1 MLSAIV
7 LGIVQGLTEFLP
19 ISSTAHLVLLPWV
32 FDWGGT
38 LNSLTFDVALHAGT
52 LVSLLICLRKDI
64 LEIVSRR
71 RYILVLLAAGT
82 VPAGLAGVFL
92 DDYVSGALRSPA
104 VIAAMLVVFGLVM
117 YVAERFGNG
126 KALEGI
132 SLRDALFIG
141 LAQAVALVP
150 GVSRSGITIS
160 AGLVR
165 GVAREEAAKFSFLLS
180 IPVIAGAILL
190 EGRRLVYAPGD
201 FDLALVG
208 AGFASALFTGFLAIK
223 FMLSYLRGH
232 TMNAFVAYRVL
243 LAGVI
248 VGWLWLGG

>member
-52 LVSLLICLRKDI
+52 LVSLLICLKKDI
-64 LEIVSRR
+64 LEIVSKRR
-71 RYILVLLAAGT
+71 NLLVLLAVGT

-92 DDYVSGALRSPA
+92 GGYVSGSLRSPA

-117 YVAERFGNG
+117 YVAEKFRKG
-126 KALEGI
+126 KAMDRI
-132 SLRDALFIG
+132 TLRDALFIG

-165 GVAREEAAKFSFLLS
+165 GVAREEAARFSFLLS
-180 IPVIAGAILL
+180 IPVIAGALLL
-190 EGRRLVYAPGD
+190 EGGRLVSAPGD
-201 FDLALVG
+201 FDFALMG
-208 AGFASALFTGFLAIK
+208 AGFASALVTGLLAIK
-223 FMLSYLRGH
+223 FMLAYLRGH
-232 TMNAFVAYRVL
+232 TMNAFVAYRIL

-248 VGWLWLGG
+248 AGWLWLGG